1 MDCGFV
7 RRCLGLHIVY
17 HILRLLHRR
26 LLSRYRRFIWLC
38 PLFSFSSMVLT
49 LKIILSSH
57 FGKWYFCIFGTYK
70 CVQRP
75 GFTTGNRVF
84 AESNI
89 LRWELNLKLST
100 KISLARV
107 KTNILGEEK
116 NSRRRISSPRAK
128 KYSRRRI
135 SSPRASRL
143 ALGEEILH
151 REFFYCS
158 RRRNFKKSL
167 FHLQF
172 FSIIN
177 MHLYKGYF

>member
-128 KYSRRRI
+128 KYSRRR
-135 SSPRASRL
+135 
-143 ALGEEILH
+143 
-151 REFFYCS
+151 
-158 RRRNFKKSL
+158 NFKKSL

-177 MHLYKGYF
+177 MHLYKGYVQIWRKFMFVCYI